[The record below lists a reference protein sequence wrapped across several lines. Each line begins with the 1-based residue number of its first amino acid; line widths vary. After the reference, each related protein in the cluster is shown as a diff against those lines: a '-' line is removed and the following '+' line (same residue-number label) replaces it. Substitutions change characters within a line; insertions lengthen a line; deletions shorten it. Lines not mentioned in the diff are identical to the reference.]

1 MKKVIRFLAGLGL
14 SVVLITGGFENSV
27 AEEGIKST
35 TSDALSASSGEVASQ
50 QIENIQK
57 TVTRKKFSF
66 KPEPLPRCSSFLIAE
81 FGLFYGLD
89 KSSDQSNLRLITW
102 ELGYMVNQNEHSA
115 LGGTFVLAVDPDGG
129 ASRLGLRARYRYWL
143 SSKKS
148 VDIAPGILISG
159 SKNGFEFPSFTWNA
173 GLNLNT
179 WFAITGQ
186 IDIIRWKTVTKPEG
200 YLGLKFGTPTGAGI
214 ATAALV
220 VAALAVA
227 ITFSGPMFSG
237 GSF

>member
-1 MKKVIRFLAGLGL
+1 MNKAIGFLAGLGL
-14 SVVLITGGFENSV
+14 GLVLITGGFENSA
-27 AEEGIKST
+27 AEDGIKST
-35 TSDALSASSGEVASQ
+35 TLDTLSANIGQVVNQQPEAS
-50 QIENIQK
+50 QK
-57 TVTRKKFSF
+57 TVARKKFSF
-66 KPEPLPRCSSFLIAE
+66 KPEPFPKCSSFLITE

-89 KSSDQSNLRLITW
+89 KSSDQSNLRLVTW
-102 ELGYMVNQNEHSA
+102 ELGYMVNRNEHSA
-115 LGGTFVLAVDPDGG
+115 LGGTFVLAIDPDGG
-129 ASRLGLRARYRYWL
+129 SSRLGLKARYRYWL
-143 SSKKS
+143 SNKKS

-159 SKNGFEFPSFTWNA
+159 SKNGFEFPSFTCNV

-186 IDIIRWKTVTKPEG
+186 VDIIHWKTVTKPEG

-220 VAALAVA
+220 VAALAIT

>member
-1 MKKVIRFLAGLGL
+1 MKKAIGFLAGLGL
-14 SVVLITGGFENSV
+14 SLILITSGSESSV
-27 AEEGIKST
+27 AETKTNFT
-35 TSDALSASSGEVASQ
+35 TSDTLPVNVGQVASQ
-50 QIENIQK
+50 QTENIQK
-57 TVTRKKFSF
+57 TVARKKFSF
-66 KPEPLPRCSSFLIAE
+66 KPEPLPKCNSFLITE

-89 KSSDQSNLRLITW
+89 KSSDQSNLRLVTW
-102 ELGYMVNQNEHSA
+102 ELGYMVNRNEHSA

-129 ASRLGLRARYRYWL
+129 VSRLGLKGRYRYWL

-148 VDIAPGILISG
+148 VDIAPGILFSG
-159 SKNGFEFPSFTWNA
+159 SKNGFEFPSFTCNA

-186 IDIIRWKTVTKPEG
+186 VDVIRWKTVTKPEG

-227 ITFSGPMFSG
+227 ITFSGPIMS

>member
-1 MKKVIRFLAGLGL
+1 MKKAIGLLTGLGL
-14 SVVLITGGFENSV
+14 DLLLITGRFENSV
-27 AEEGIKST
+27 AETKTNFTI
-35 TSDALSASSGEVASQ
+35 SDILSANVGQIANQ
-50 QIENIQK
+50 QTENIQK
-57 TVTRKKFSF
+57 TAARKKFSF
-66 KPEPLPRCSSFLIAE
+66 KPEPISKCSSFLVTE

-89 KSSDQSNLRLITW
+89 KSSDQSNLRLVTW
-102 ELGYMVNQNEHSA
+102 ELGYMVNRNEHSA

-129 ASRLGLRARYRYWL
+129 ASRLGLKARYRYWL

-148 VDIAPGILISG
+148 VDIAPGILFSG
-159 SKNGFEFPSFTWNA
+159 SKDGFEFPSFTCNA

-179 WFAITGQ
+179 WFAISGQ
-186 IDIIRWKTVTKPEG
+186 VDIIRRKTVTKPEG
-200 YLGLKFGTPTGAGI
+200 YLGFKFGTPTGAGI

-227 ITFSGPMFSG
+227 ITFSGPIFSG